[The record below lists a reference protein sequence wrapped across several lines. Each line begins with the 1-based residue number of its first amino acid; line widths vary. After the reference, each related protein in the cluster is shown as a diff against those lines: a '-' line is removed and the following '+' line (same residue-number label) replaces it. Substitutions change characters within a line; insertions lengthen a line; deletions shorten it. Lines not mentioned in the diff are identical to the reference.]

1 MATGLSKTKWTGP
14 LPADI
19 DQINETAPC
28 FVPVRQCGDA
38 ANRLYFGDN
47 LAVMRQLLNDVRIAG
62 KVRLIYIDPP
72 YATNSVFQ
80 TRKQQDAYTDLM
92 TGADYINFMR
102 ERLELMRRLLSDDG
116 SIYVHLDNKMVC
128 NIKVVMDEIFGIG
141 NFRAMI
147 TRRKCKCKNYTRN
160 TFGNVSDY
168 ILFYTKTPNV
178 VWNRQYD
185 KWDNEKILKE
195 YPFIEEGTGRRYKRV
210 PVHAPGIRNGDTG
223 KPWRGLLPPAGKH
236 WQYTPTRLE
245 EMDKRGE
252 IYWSSTGNPRRK
264 VYLDDSSGIPVQ
276 DIWLDY
282 LDVDNQNTQTTGY
295 PTEKNFDMLK
305 RIILASS
312 NEGDLVMD
320 CFAGSGTTLVA
331 ADKLKR
337 NWVGVD
343 NSEEAIKV
351 ILDRFQNGTTTLD
364 KHIRKPP
371 QPFPTPDLFSLFPT
385 KDNNALPEPSRTMHV
400 VSDYMVFADN
410 KIHCDRQKN

>member
-1 MATGLSKTKWTGP
+1 
-14 LPADI
+14 
-19 DQINETAPC
+19 
-28 FVPVRQCGDA
+28 
-38 ANRLYFGDN
+38 
-47 LAVMRQLLNDVRIAG
+47 
-62 KVRLIYIDPP
+62 
-72 YATNSVFQ
+72 
-80 TRKQQDAYTDLM
+80 
-92 TGADYINFMR
+92 
-102 ERLELMRRLLSDDG
+102 
-116 SIYVHLDNKMVC
+116 MVC
-128 NIKVVMDEIFGIG
+128 TIKVVLDEIFGIG

-168 ILFYTKTPNV
+168 ILFYAKTPDA

-195 YPFIEEGTGRRYKRV
+195 YPFIEEGTGRRHKRV
-210 PVHAPGIRNGDTG
+210 PVHAPGVRNGDTG

-236 WQYTPTRLE
+236 WQYTPARLE
-245 EMDKRGE
+245 EMDKRGD

-264 VYLDDSSGIPVQ
+264 VYLDESSGIPVQ

-295 PTEKNFDMLK
+295 PTEKNSDMLK

-312 NEGDLVMD
+312 NEGDWVMD

-337 NWVGVD
+337 NWIGVD
-343 NSEEAIKV
+343 NGAEAIKV

-371 QPFPTPDLFSLFPT
+371 QPSSSPDLFSLCPET
-385 KDNNALPEPSRTMHV
+385 ASGALQEPSSAAHV
-400 VSDYMVFADN
+400 ISDYALFANENPFDID
-410 KIHCDRQKN
+410 KVWIADRFARIVAQDEALANARKDGLTLLDKGVHLGGQTCVREALYDR